1 MVILGQYFDKRRG
14 IATGIA
20 ISGGCLGGLI
30 LPPIYRV
37 LLDTYGLRGTLLLTG
52 ALLFHNTAMACF
64 LRPLEFYHKENVQ
77 HVNECPQDSKSDV
90 IIDNGTM
97 KHISTDTIDRINKNG
112 GVNFKTNV
120 NFLNGDNISGS
131 LPVISK
137 SSPLTPRAQLKKRER
152 FRTFSE
158 TDDNIS
164 RETSKQKTSSTIS
177 LSSLYKYI
185 SLDDVANMS
194 IISIKELKS
203 ENLDLEELKE
213 IQKSKCYNLSFSVF
227 RNPSYVLFLFVHMF
241 SGMAPALLPSF
252 LPVFFKENGLNNEEV
267 VILVA
272 VLGASDFVGRILSGY
287 FADKPWIKKYQ
298 IIMITQG
305 IAGIV
310 VNCSSL
316 FKTFWTLVIFSV
328 LVGIST
334 GGIIAVVVPTLAD
347 IIGMEQFTSGFA
359 FLIITQGPFLAIS
372 APIFGMYF
380 KYLYKDSPFSCKSY
394 ELYNLAN

>member
-30 LPPIYRV
+30 LPPLYRV
-37 LLDTYGLRGTLLLTG
+37 LLDRYGLRGTLLLTG
-52 ALLFHNTAMACF
+52 GLLFHNTAMACF
-64 LRPLEFYHKENVQ
+64 LRPLEFYHKENVV
-77 HVNECPQDSKSDV
+77 HVNGRSQASNSEV
-90 IIDNGTM
+90 IIDNRTT
-97 KHISTDTIDRINKNG
+97 KHKSTDVIDNINKNG
-112 GVNFKTNV
+112 GVNLKSNV
-120 NFLNGDNISGS
+120 NFLNGDKISGS
-131 LPVISK
+131 LPVISN
-137 SSPLTPRAQLKKRER
+137 SSPLTPRAQLKKGER

-158 TDDNIS
+158 TDDNI
-164 RETSKQKTSSTIS
+164 RETSREKASSTIS

-203 ENLDLEELKE
+203 ENLDLEELEE
-213 IQKSKCYNLSFSVF
+213 IQKSKCCNLSLSVF

-267 VILVA
+267 VILVG

-298 IIMITQG
+298 IIMVTQG

-316 FKTFWTLVIFSV
+316 FNTFWTLVIFSV

-372 APIFGMYF
+372 APIFGMYS
-380 KYLYKDSPFSCKSY
+380 KYL
-394 ELYNLAN
+394 

>member
-1 MVILGQYFDKRRG
+1 MIILGQYFDKRRG

-20 ISGGCLGGLI
+20 ISGGCLGGLL
-30 LPPIYRV
+30 LPPIYRI
-37 LLDTYGLRGTLLLTG
+37 LLDTYGLRGTLMLTG
-52 ALLFHNTAMACF
+52 GLLFHNTAMACF
-64 LRPLEFYHKENVQ
+64 LRPLKFYHKTKSVV
-77 HVNECPQDSKSDV
+77 HVNKCPQASNSDV
-90 IIDNGTM
+90 IINTGTT
-97 KHISTDTIDRINKNG
+97 KHKSTNTIDRINKNG

-120 NFLNGDNISGS
+120 KNFLNGDNISGS

-152 FRTFSE
+152 LRTFSE
-158 TDDNIS
+158 TDDNIKETS
-164 RETSKQKTSSTIS
+164 REKSSSTIS

-203 ENLDLEELKE
+203 ENLDLEELEE
-213 IQKSKCYNLSFSVF
+213 IQKSKCCNLSFSVF

-241 SGMAPALLPSF
+241 SGMAPSLLPSF

-298 IIMITQG
+298 IIMVTQG

-316 FKTFWTLVIFSV
+316 FNTFWTLVIFSV

-372 APIFGMYF
+372 APIFGMYS
-380 KYLYKDSPFSCKSY
+380 KYL
-394 ELYNLAN
+394 